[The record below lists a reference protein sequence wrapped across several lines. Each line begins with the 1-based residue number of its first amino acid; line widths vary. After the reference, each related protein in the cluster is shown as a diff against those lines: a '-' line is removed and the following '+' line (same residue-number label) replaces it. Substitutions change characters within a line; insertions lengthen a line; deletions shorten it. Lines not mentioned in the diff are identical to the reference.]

1 MVHESIKA
9 AAKLKEENIYCEVI
23 DPRTLVPLDKKAILN
38 SVEKTGK
45 LLIVDEGCKTCSV
58 SAEIA
63 AIVAEE
69 GFQYL
74 KKNIIRLNTPDTPIP
89 YAKNLERAVIPN
101 AKSIQA
107 NVKKLV

>member
-1 MVHESIKA
+1 M
-9 AAKLKEENIYCEVI
+9 
-23 DPRTLVPLDKKAILN
+23 
-38 SVEKTGK
+38 GK
-45 LLIVDEGCKTCSV
+45 LLIVDEGCKTASV

-89 YAKNLERAVIPN
+89 YAKKLEAAIIPN

-107 NVKKLV
+107 HVKKLA